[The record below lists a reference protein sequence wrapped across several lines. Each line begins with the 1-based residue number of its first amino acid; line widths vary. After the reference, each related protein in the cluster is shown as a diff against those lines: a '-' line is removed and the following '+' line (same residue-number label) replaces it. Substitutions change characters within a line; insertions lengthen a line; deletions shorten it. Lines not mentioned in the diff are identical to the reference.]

1 MQGVTTMKKAMTW
14 LKNIRP
20 LKVLTVFFA
29 GIFIFLTQACGDPG
43 VATQPAQPDAQSPY
57 SKQYDPTKNT
67 PLSSPAG
74 GMNNFSDVDPRAK
87 DEKAANDRGDA
98 LAKNAQKNVE
108 QKGIDSR
115 EQYMKNYQE
124 GTPLGER
131 MKNLGEDINSSA
143 EEVRK
148 GVVKGTQRGIENI
161 KGNTQNAAEDTQ
173 NAAKDLTKNVQRGT
187 EDAGKNI
194 QRTAEDAGKN
204 VQRTAEN
211 AGNAMKMTIKDVD

>member
-1 MQGVTTMKKAMTW
+1 MKKAMTW

-43 VATQPAQPDAQSPY
+43 IATQPAQPDAQSPY
-57 SKQYDPTKNT
+57 SKRYDPTKDT

-98 LAKNAQKNVE
+98 MAKNAQKNVE

-115 EQYMKNYQE
+115 EQYVKNYQQ

-131 MKNLGEDINSSA
+131 VKNLGEDIGSSA

-148 GVVKGTQRGIENI
+148 GVVKGTQRGIENL
-161 KGNTQNAAEDTQ
+161 KGNTQNAAED
-173 NAAKDLTKNVQRGT
+173 ATKNV
-187 EDAGKNI
+187 

-211 AGNAMKMTIKDVD
+211 AGDAVKKTVRDVD